1 MNCNGNISNIIES
14 DQDIQI
20 ENIEFNKNSS
30 LYEQFKRCVN
40 DMLLKF
46 KWFYAVDWTFSMF
59 YTKEGLMTITER
71 MDHSLAIFD
80 IDFNEKGLSFK
91 Y

>member
-1 MNCNGNISNIIES
+1 MQWIALVC
-14 DQDIQI
+14 
-20 ENIEFNKNSS
+20 F
-30 LYEQFKRCVN
+30 
-40 DMLLKF
+40 
-46 KWFYAVDWTFSMF
+46 
-59 YTKEGLMTITER
+59 KEGLMTITEG

>member
-1 MNCNGNISNIIES
+1 MQWIEPLVC
-14 DQDIQI
+14 
-20 ENIEFNKNSS
+20 F
-30 LYEQFKRCVN
+30 
-40 DMLLKF
+40 
-46 KWFYAVDWTFSMF
+46 
-59 YTKEGLMTITER
+59 TKEGLMTITER